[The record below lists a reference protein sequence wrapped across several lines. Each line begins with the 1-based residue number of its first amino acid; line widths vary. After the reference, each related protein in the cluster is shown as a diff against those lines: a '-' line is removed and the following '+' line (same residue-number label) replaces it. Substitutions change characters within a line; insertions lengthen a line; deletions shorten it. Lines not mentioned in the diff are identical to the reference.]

1 MALSTRSTSSDLN
14 FFFYDRG
21 AVSENLSTGFY
32 GREPIVKQTLT
43 TLSLML
49 FLAPLL
55 GAQRSQVS
63 RRRFLQSPRLR
74 ALKELGLR

>member
-1 MALSTRSTSSDLN
+1 MALSTRSTSSDSN
-14 FFFYDRG
+14 FSFYDRG
-21 AVSENLSTGFY
+21 AVSENLSTDFY

-55 GAQRSQVS
+55 GAQERVKFPVGVS
-63 RRRFLQSPRLR
+63 S
-74 ALKELGLR
+74 KVLGYGH

>member
-1 MALSTRSTSSDLN
+1 MALSTRSTSSDSN

-21 AVSENLSTGFY
+21 AVAENLSTDFY

>member
-1 MALSTRSTSSDLN
+1 MALSTRSTSSDSN

-21 AVSENLSTGFY
+21 AVSENLSTDFY

-43 TLSLML
+43 TLLLML

-55 GAQRSQVS
+55 GAQERVKFPVGVS
-63 RRRFLQSPRLR
+63 S
-74 ALKELGLR
+74 KVLGYGH